1 MLHHH
6 ELDTGFAALADP
18 TRRAIV
24 QRLTHSPASAGE
36 LTEPFDMSLTATL
49 QHIKVLEDAG
59 IVVTEK
65 QGRRR
70 ICQLAPD
77 QLRHLARWLE
87 QQRTAWEHRLDRLGD
102 VLDDDTDE
110 ETTT

>member
-6 ELDTGFAALADP
+6 DLDTAFAALADP

-24 QRLTHSPASAGE
+24 ERLTDSPASAGQ
-36 LTEPFDMSLTATL
+36 LAEPFDMTLTATL

-59 IVVTEK
+59 IVLTEK

-77 QLRHLARWLE
+77 QLRHLADWLE
-87 QQRTAWEHRLDRLGD
+87 QQRTAWERRLDRLGD
-102 VLDDDTDE
+102 VLDDTDE